1 MSLMDMLQRYMNPA
15 SVAPTEAEAHF
26 DQVARTAPPDLVGQG
41 IAGALRSDQTP
52 PFNEMVAQLFGNSN
66 PQQRAG
72 LLNELLRSVGPGLLS
87 GLAGGALGRILQNVQ
102 GGTPGA
108 SVPTVTPAQASEV
121 TPQEVSEVAA
131 HAEAKDPTIVDRVGG
146 FYAEH
151 PQVVKALG
159 GIALAIALGHMA
171 NARR

>member
-1 MSLMDMLQRYMNPA
+1 MSLMDVLQQYVNPTP
-15 SVAPTEAEAHF
+15 APIEQAETHF
-26 DQVARTAPPDLVGQG
+26 QEVARAAPPDLVGQG

-52 PFNEMVAQLFGNSN
+52 PFNEMVAQLFGHSN

-72 LLNELLRSVGPGLLS
+72 LLNELLRAVGPGLLS
-87 GLAGGALGRILQNVQ
+87 GVAGGGLGRILQNAQ
-102 GGTPGA
+102 GSANAGL
-108 SVPTVTPAQASEV
+108 PTVTPTQASQV

-131 HAEAKDPTIVDRVGG
+131 RAESKDPTIIDRVGG

-159 GIALAIALGHMA
+159 GIALAIALGRMA

>member
-1 MSLMDMLQRYMNPA
+1 MSLMGMLQRYMNPA
-15 SVAPTEAEAHF
+15 SVVPTETEAHF

-102 GGTPGA
+102 GGAAGA
-108 SVPTVTPAQASEV
+108 SVPHPAA
-121 TPQEVSEVAA
+121 VAWVI
-131 HAEAKDPTIVDRVGG
+131 KLPTIVSLIEASSRFGLS
-146 FYAEH
+146 AEL
-151 PQVVKALG
+151 VLVILKW
-159 GIALAIALGHMA
+159 
-171 NARR
+171 

>member
-1 MSLMDMLQRYMNPA
+1 MA
-15 SVAPTEAEAHF
+15 SENHAVPCGTRHA
-26 DQVARTAPPDLVGQG
+26 
-41 IAGALRSDQTP
+41 AGKH
-52 PFNEMVAQLFGNSN
+52 
-66 PQQRAG
+66 
-72 LLNELLRSVGPGLLS
+72 
-87 GLAGGALGRILQNVQ
+87 
-102 GGTPGA
+102 
-108 SVPTVTPAQASEV
+108 SEV
-121 TPQEVSEVAA
+121 TPQEVGEVAA

>member
-1 MSLMDMLQRYMNPA
+1 MPRAVWHASCSMEASRRAGVCGTTEEPMSLMDVLQRYMNPA
-15 SVAPTEAEAHF
+15 SVAPMEADAHF

-87 GLAGGALGRILQNVQ
+87 GVAGGA
-102 GGTPGA
+102 PG
-108 SVPTVTPAQASEV
+108 
-121 TPQEVSEVAA
+121 
-131 HAEAKDPTIVDRVGG
+131 
-146 FYAEH
+146 
-151 PQVVKALG
+151 
-159 GIALAIALGHMA
+159 
-171 NARR
+171 